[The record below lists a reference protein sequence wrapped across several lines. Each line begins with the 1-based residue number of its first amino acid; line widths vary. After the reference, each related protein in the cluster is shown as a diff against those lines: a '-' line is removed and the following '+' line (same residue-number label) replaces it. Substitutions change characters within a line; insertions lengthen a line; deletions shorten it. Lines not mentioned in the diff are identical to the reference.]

1 MHFLLVV
8 LKGIGMILAILLLVV
23 LLLLFAV
30 LFSPIRYQIEGENE
44 EQVSVSFQGNFLL
57 FVLRFAGAYQKKQVT
72 FQVKVFGYPV
82 FRYPKPE
89 VTQKRK
95 KRSKKKKTCAT
106 DDSSQK
112 AGVEEKDFSA
122 YREEQPQTGSGQ
134 QHTKEQEKK
143 GIFFQI
149 KAFFEKLK
157 EWILHFPEKLKQAK
171 EKAKNV
177 KQMLLDESN
186 KEMAVHL
193 LKEFRYMMKHL
204 KPKKL
209 KADFTFSTGDPATTG
224 QVLGILCMF
233 PVMYRYDMHVSP
245 DFVEEKFYVKGTFWV
260 KGQIRLIH
268 MVVVLIRL
276 LKDKN
281 VRKLIKNRL

>member
-112 AGVEEKDFSA
+112 AVVIIIQSL
-122 YREEQPQTGSGQ
+122 
-134 QHTKEQEKK
+134 
-143 GIFFQI
+143 
-149 KAFFEKLK
+149 KLF
-157 EWILHFPEKLKQAK
+157 ISLHFTAIFI
-171 EKAKNV
+171 
-177 KQMLLDESN
+177 
-186 KEMAVHL
+186 H
-193 LKEFRYMMKHL
+193 
-204 KPKKL
+204 
-209 KADFTFSTGDPATTG
+209 FSIA
-224 QVLGILCMF
+224 
-233 PVMYRYDMHVSP
+233 SA
-245 DFVEEKFYVKGTFWV
+245 
-260 KGQIRLIH
+260 RLRF
-268 MVVVLIRL
+268 LSYA
-276 LKDKN
+276 
-281 VRKLIKNRL
+281 